1 MAEALIGGGRARGG
15 ALSPRR
21 TRPVLTRPGAGAG
34 LERAARRGRGLPN
47 MATRAPRAQNVSI
60 PAFFSGTGDSR
71 LPWNCPSV
79 SSVLPHAHYSLGSL
93 SPVSSRGGALSTTP
107 LRCPSRRGDSLPSFP
122 FSPCA
127 IDRKAQGAGGFH
139 CFWAVCAGGR
149 VESACVSGR
158 LRWLL
163 PAWAF
168 GERSCAGV

>member
-1 MAEALIGGGRARGG
+1 MAEALIGGGRARGS

-60 PAFFSGTGDSR
+60 PAFSGTGDSR

>member
-1 MAEALIGGGRARGG
+1 MAEALIGGGRARGS

-79 SSVLPHAHYSLGSL
+79 SSVLPHAHYSFGSL
-93 SPVSSRGGALSTTP
+93 SPVSSRGGGTFHDAPPLPLPPGRLSSFLPLFP
-107 LRCPSRRGDSLPSFP
+107 LRNRQKSARRWRLPLLL
-122 FSPCA
+122 
-127 IDRKAQGAGGFH
+127 GG
-139 CFWAVCAGGR
+139 VCGR
-149 VESACVSGR
+149 PG
-158 LRWLL
+158 
-163 PAWAF
+163 
-168 GERSCAGV
+168 